1 MFGGLLITSGTTL
14 CKPKA
19 MPDNKFKKKF
29 EQQYGRRTIRFHN
42 VPERI
47 AKEPFSVLQQ
57 ENNDVVDA
65 VRSEY
70 QDLPQCQPV
79 SELVGNIVGLHGET
93 CAVNVCRPEVMEKG
107 TSPIHSTR
115 NENTSE
121 YDIPSYRDRES
132 DAIMENGAAEN
143 KKISIT
149 LHEINSAGEGNGNC
163 RISSASSGIGTN
175 SPDDFENDSLEEFPL
190 SENGSQPLDEGAFS
204 ELNGN
209 GFPSYVPK
217 IDRGVY
223 PGGRLSVL
231 QLECAPSCLCVN
243 ACDFSTHGTKAGEI
257 EASDDGTRI
266 TNERLTW
273 GDIAQNINPD
283 ILRFDTPSADV
294 TGPLNEKNMHDRGQ
308 SPLRREDLEKWLNDV
323 EVSRKTRDEDYTHT
337 LLGAL
342 DVETE
347 ERHKETV
354 ELVSGNRRIRAP
366 LQESLQLLKRL
377 ELISEDDLQLT
388 QTKSPVHRGGRASC
402 LKTVQAPSSLCLCA
416 GKCNAHFQ
424 TETTSG
430 QLMAPTDSIGENTD
444 VEGSSDMLESEY
456 RYNPTI
462 TERIA
467 RGGRLSCLNQVHAS
481 SCLCIHGPSCKFHCQ
496 KTRNFDE
503 STTKPRQKD
512 GGREMRAQKS
522 PELLLEEIN
531 SGVKELRGASSF
543 GEVKDSTKKGIT
555 YCRSGQRDI
564 RGEDSGEKNIRGA
577 SSFGYSTTQQ
587 PMGHYMRGASSFAPE
602 IPNKLHTNRGYIKQV
617 KQANDTHWDLDE
629 TRGASCFASLD
640 ESITGTSSVT
650 LSFAL
655 DSDGESFP
663 GCTSSDNKRN
673 DSRSN
678 LRRHTNKAIHRT
690 RISKPAIKQDR
701 YANSLKCT
709 DTSKIGI
716 DLENSSSTGHTTHPS
731 GNHANERGKID
742 VRERVNVT
750 RENTRAA
757 KTDGH
762 HQTPS
767 GYDGRILKVGKDA
780 TMMST
785 LLTAL
790 RRDGIQKQKGTSG
803 HSAAKRNDRENVTNS
818 SETLVRNLKFSVLYK
833 RADNST
839 PLLYVSVLD
848 LEGVSEELITPLHS
862 IYVKFCLFPM
872 FKTWRRT
879 KTVNISDKQLVFKD
893 HFIISGVKP
902 VDLEQATLRFIVVCN
917 GQQERDIGQLEVPL
931 AELKSRDKLKRT
943 CALQPPGVKDDG
955 IAG

>member
-1 MFGGLLITSGTTL
+1 MLMFGGLLFTSGTTL
-14 CKPKA
+14 CKAKA
-19 MPDNKFKKKF
+19 MPDNKFKRKF

-65 VRSEY
+65 VRNEY

-93 CAVNVCRPEVMEKG
+93 CAVNVCRPEMIEKG
-107 TSPIHSTR
+107 TSPIHSTG

-121 YDIPSYRDRES
+121 YDIPSCRDKES
-132 DAIMENGAAEN
+132 DAIMENDADEN

-149 LHEINSAGEGNGNC
+149 LHEINSAGEGNGNS

-209 GFPSYVPK
+209 EFPSYVHK

-243 ACDFSTHGTKAGEI
+243 ACDCSTHRTKAGEI
-257 EASDDGTRI
+257 EASNDGARI

-283 ILRFDTPSADV
+283 ILTLDTPLADV
-294 TGPLNEKNMHDRGQ
+294 TGPLNEKNIHDRDR

-323 EVSRKTRDEDYTHT
+323 EVSRKARNEDYTHT
-337 LLGAL
+337 LLGSS

-347 ERHKETV
+347 ERHEEIK
-354 ELVSGNRRIRAP
+354 LVSRNGRIRAP

-377 ELISEDDLQLT
+377 ELVSEDDLQLA

-402 LKTVQAPSSLCLCA
+402 LKTVRAPSSLCLCA

-430 QLMAPTDSIGENTD
+430 QLMALTDSTEENTD
-444 VEGSSDMLESEY
+444 VEGSTDMLGSEY
-456 RYNPTI
+456 RYNPAI

-481 SCLCIHGPSCKFHCQ
+481 SCLCIHGPSCEFHCQ
-496 KTRNFDE
+496 KTSNFDE
-503 STTKPRQKD
+503 LITKAKKKD
-512 GGREMRAQKS
+512 GGREMHAQKR
-522 PELLLEEIN
+522 PKRLLQEIN
-531 SGVKELRGASSF
+531 SEVKELRGASSF
-543 GEVKDSTKKGIT
+543 GEVKDSTKEGIS
-555 YCRSGQRDI
+555 YCSPGQRDI
-564 RGEDSGEKNIRGA
+564 WKGESGEKNIRGA
-577 SSFGYSTTQQ
+577 SSFEYSTTQQ
-587 PMGHYMRGASSFAPE
+587 PMEHYMRGASSFALE
-602 IPNKLHTNRGYIKQV
+602 IPNKLHTNRGYIKQA
-617 KQANDTHWDLDE
+617 KQASDTHWDLDK

-650 LSFAL
+650 LSFAV

-663 GCTSSDNKRN
+663 SYTSSDNKRN
-673 DSRSN
+673 DSRCN
-678 LRRHTNKAIHRT
+678 LPRHINKAIHRT
-690 RISKPAIKQDR
+690 RISKPEIKQDR
-701 YANSLKCT
+701 HPNSLKYT
-709 DTSKIGI
+709 ETPKIGI
-716 DLENSSSTGHTTHPS
+716 DLENSSSTGHTTRPS
-731 GNHANERGKID
+731 WNHANEPGKID
-742 VRERVNVT
+742 LREKVNVT
-750 RENTRAA
+750 RENIPAG

-762 HQTPS
+762 QQIPS
-767 GYDGRILKVGKDA
+767 GFDGRILKVGKDA

-790 RRDGIQKQKGTSG
+790 RRDGAQKQKETCV
-803 HSAAKRNDRENVTNS
+803 AKCNDRENVTNG

-833 RADNST
+833 RADNSI
-839 PLLYVSVLD
+839 PLLYVSVLG
-848 LEGVSEELITPLHS
+848 LEGVSEELISPLHS
-862 IYVKFCLFPM
+862 IYVKFCLLPM
-872 FKTWRRT
+872 YETWRRT

-902 VDLEQATLRFIVVCN
+902 VDLEQAILRFIVVCN
-917 GQQERDIGQLEVPL
+917 GEQERDIGQLEVPL
-931 AELKSRDKLKRT
+931 AELKSRHKLKWT
-943 CALQPPGVKDDG
+943 CALQPPGAKDDG
-955 IAG
+955 FGG